1 MASSQDAGLTV
12 AKHQNPDANGE
23 ELDGQ
28 YVEGDYGDAGVSP
41 ETLRDDAGGDYT
53 AGDYAEKTVPS
64 ADAEL
69 DERNTEDTAKDRPFS
84 SEPDEEAS
92 GSGQTQN

>member
-1 MASSQDAGLTV
+1 MANSQN
-12 AKHQNPDANGE
+12 HDANGD

-28 YVEGDYGDAGVSP
+28 YVEGDYGDAGASP
-41 ETLRDDAGGDYT
+41 ETLKEDAGGDYT
-53 AGDYAEKTVPS
+53 EGDYAEKTVPS

-69 DERNTEDTAKDRPFS
+69 DEHNTEDTPKDRPFS

-92 GSGQTQN
+92 GSSRP

>member
-1 MASSQDAGLTV
+1 MADT
-12 AKHQNPDANGE
+12 QNHDANGE
-23 ELDGQ
+23 ELEGQ
-28 YVEGDYGDAGVSP
+28 YSEGDYGDSGVSP
-41 ETLRDDAGGDYT
+41 ETLKEDAGGDYT

-69 DERNTEDTAKDRPFS
+69 DENNTEDTPRDQPFS

-92 GSGQTQN
+92 GSSRP

>member
-1 MASSQDAGLTV
+1 MANNQNRDAKG
-12 AKHQNPDANGE
+12 D
-23 ELDGQ
+23 ELEGQ
-28 YVEGDYGDAGVSP
+28 YSEGDYGDTGVSP
-41 ETLRDDAGGDYT
+41 ETLKDDAGGDYT

-69 DERNTEDTAKDRPFS
+69 DEHNTEDTPEDRPFS

-92 GSGQTQN
+92 GSSRP

>member
-1 MASSQDAGLTV
+1 MANN
-12 AKHQNPDANGE
+12 QNRDANGD
-23 ELDGQ
+23 ELEGQ
-28 YVEGDYGDAGVSP
+28 YSEGNYGDSGVSP
-41 ETLRDDAGGDYT
+41 ETLKEDAGGDYT

-69 DERNTEDTAKDRPFS
+69 DEHNTEDTPEDRPFS

-92 GSGQTQN
+92 GSSRP

>member
-1 MASSQDAGLTV
+1 MADHGV
-12 AKHQNPDANGE
+12 PDPTKSE
-23 ELDGQ
+23 REGQ
-28 YVEGDYGDAGVSP
+28 YDNGDYGDAGVSP
-41 ETLRDDAGGDYT
+41 EALKDDAGGDYT

-69 DERNTEDTAKDRPFS
+69 DERNTEDTPEDRPFS

-92 GSGQTQN
+92 GSSSP

>member
-1 MASSQDAGLTV
+1 MADT
-12 AKHQNPDANGE
+12 QNHDANGE
-23 ELDGQ
+23 ELEGQ
-28 YVEGDYGDAGVSP
+28 YSEGDYGDSGVSP
-41 ETLRDDAGGDYT
+41 ETLKEDAGGDYT

-69 DERNTEDTAKDRPFS
+69 DENNTEDTPRGRPFS

-92 GSGQTQN
+92 GSSRP